1 MVSVTY
7 FFAKKCDEKRLSVIN
22 FFAMTWFWLS
32 SRNAIKII
40 EILNQNDG
48 YALGASLEQKAYIT
62 IAMITYRV
70 IIIKMQS
77 ILLIRMRIK
86 SLQRI
91 RLLTKMKGNCVSQ
104 KGFFFKVCSSQFFFS
119 FWTTDLDG
127 NGYWDENEVKA
138 LFQKEL
144 DKMYDPNAPEDD
156 LMERYE
162 EMERMRQHVFKES
175 DTDQNNLI
183 R

>member
-1 MVSVTY
+1 M
-7 FFAKKCDEKRLSVIN
+7 
-22 FFAMTWFWLS
+22 
-32 SRNAIKII
+32 
-40 EILNQNDG
+40 
-48 YALGASLEQKAYIT
+48 
-62 IAMITYRV
+62 
-70 IIIKMQS
+70 
-77 ILLIRMRIK
+77 
-86 SLQRI
+86 
-91 RLLTKMKGNCVSQ
+91 
-104 KGFFFKVCSSQFFFS
+104 CSSQFFFS